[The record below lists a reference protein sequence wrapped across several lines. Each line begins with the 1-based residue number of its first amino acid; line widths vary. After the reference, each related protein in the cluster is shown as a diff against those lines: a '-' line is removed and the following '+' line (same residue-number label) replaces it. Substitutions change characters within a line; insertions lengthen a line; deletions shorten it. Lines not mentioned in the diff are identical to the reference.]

1 MVRLF
6 QPSDMNQVL
15 SLAREQIR
23 EAGIE
28 SVLPVDDV
36 YFTKTV
42 KNVLIKPTH
51 KLFVVEEGS
60 TLVGYA
66 LIGVTTKVWN
76 PTAYSI
82 IHYFFVHPSVRNPY
96 KADALFQACAQ
107 FSKEQGCKFMEIGV
121 SLFNQDFTVA
131 ESYVDRASKFYE
143 HKQCNYTG
151 DNFVY
156 NLEDGKWA
164 A

>member
-23 EAGIE
+23 EAGVEDI
-28 SVLPVDDV
+28 LPVDDV
-36 YFTKTV
+36 YFAKTV
-42 KNVLIKPTH
+42 KNVLIKPNM
-51 KLFVVEEGS
+51 KLFVVEDGQDI
-60 TLVGYA
+60 VGYA

-82 IHYFFVHPSVRNPY
+82 VHYFFVHPDVRNPY
-96 KADALFQACAQ
+96 KADALFQACVK
-107 FSKEQGCKFMEIGV
+107 FSREQGCRFMEIGV
-121 SLFNQDFTVA
+121 SLFDKDYGV
-131 ESYVDRASKFYE
+131 SKHYVDRASKFYE
-143 HKQCNYTG
+143 AKHCEYTG
-151 DNFVY
+151 DNYVY